1 LGEREF
7 PREEVGVVAVDGI
20 ADDKNVEVE
29 EMTEASVVEVGMEEA
44 KVENAE
50 DTESNPEKE
59 EAVVEGDDS
68 TDVGDCEDSTDVE
81 EGRTDDDVEDGS
93 STEVDEANVEAIE
106 TGEEKVESIEDEE
119 SDSEDGEAT
128 VDDGDS
134 TDVGG
139 CEDSTDVDEAGV
151 DDDGS
156 TEVEEAISDEVAA
169 VVREMVVVDCGT
181 GVPEDC
187 ATTVVVEGAEGDGDA
202 DETASTSVE
211 LATALVSTA

>member
-1 LGEREF
+1 LVLDFSRA
-7 PREEVGVVAVDGI
+7 RI
-20 ADDKNVEVE
+20 L
-29 EMTEASVVEVGMEEA
+29 SVFGKIQRA
-44 KVENAE
+44 
-50 DTESNPEKE
+50 TTQR
-59 EAVVEGDDS
+59 S
-68 TDVGDCEDSTDVE
+68 TY
-81 EGRTDDDVEDGS
+81 
-93 STEVDEANVEAIE
+93 
-106 TGEEKVESIEDEE
+106 EDEE

-139 CEDSTDVDEAGV
+139 CEISTDVDEAGV

-187 ATTVVVEGAEGDGDA
+187 ATTVVVEGAEGDG
-202 DETASTSVE
+202 
-211 LATALVSTA
+211 LFVSCRHCRSNKTHFPSIGSQPSCLPR